1 MSAAAPDPSLVHRVS
16 ERLAMAGQPPTAAA
30 VTAAVRQEGAVVGG
44 AGLLGLVAEVRDELT
59 GFGPLQQLLGDPEVS
74 DVLVNGPD
82 EVYVDRG
89 DRLVRTQ
96 VAFRD
101 DAAVRRLAQRLA
113 ASAGRRLDVAAPTVD
128 ARLPGGV
135 RMHAV
140 LPPVSPTGTLLCLRV
155 LRRRAFGLDE
165 LRDRGTIPGG
175 LEYLLRDLVRARV
188 SFLVTGGTGTGKTT
202 LLATL
207 LSLVP
212 PAERIVLV
220 EDAGE
225 LAPDHP
231 HVVRLEARTANIE
244 GAGSIDL
251 RHLVRQALRMRPD
264 RIVVGEV
271 RGGEVVELLAAL
283 NTGHDGGAGTVHAS
297 TAAAVPARLEALGLA
312 AGLPREAL
320 HSQVLAGVR
329 AVVHMARDPDGARR
343 VREVGCLGRGPDGL
357 ATVMSAWRVEV
368 GGRLAE
374 GPAAAAL
381 GRLLD
386 GTT

>member
-1 MSAAAPDPSLVHRVS
+1 MTVAAPDASLAHRVS
-16 ERLAMAGQPPTAAA
+16 ERLALAGLAPTTAA
-30 VTAAVRQEGAVVGG
+30 VTTAVRQEGVVLGG
-44 AGLLGLVAEVRDELT
+44 DALLSLVAAVRDELT
-59 GFGPLQQLLGDPEVS
+59 GFGPLTTLLRDPEVS
-74 DVLVNGPD
+74 DVLVNGPA

-89 DRLVRTQ
+89 GGLVRVQ
-96 VAFRD
+96 AAFRD

-113 ASAGRRLDVAAPTVD
+113 ASAGRRLDVASPTVD

-140 LPPVSPTGTLLCLRV
+140 LPPVSPSGTLLCLRV
-155 LRRRAFGLDE
+155 LRRRAFGLGE
-165 LRDRGTIPGG
+165 LRELGTIAAG
-175 LEYLLRDLVRARV
+175 LDDLLRAMVAARV

-207 LSLVP
+207 LSLVSA
-212 PAERIVLV
+212 AERIVLV

-231 HVVRLEARTANIE
+231 HVVRLEARSANIE

-312 AGLPREAL
+312 AGLPRDAL
-320 HSQVLAGVR
+320 HSQMLAGVR
-329 AVVHMARDPDGARR
+329 TVVHITRGADGMRR
-343 VREVGCLGRGPDGL
+343 VREIGWLDRGPDSL
-357 ATVMSAWRVEV
+357 ATVVTAWSVEP
-368 GGRLAE
+368 GGRLTE
-374 GPAAAAL
+374 GPGATAL

-386 GTT
+386 GRD